1 MQRHRQLF
9 ISAAMIVASYSAPVA
24 TQPANNQK
32 PVLYVIGT
40 SHLDSQ
46 WNWTVQDTIRE
57 FVPNTFFQNFRRF
70 EKYPDYTFN
79 YEGAIHYMWFKEYH
93 PEAWPTLQKFV
104 ADGRWQVAGSWINA
118 VDTNI
123 PSPESLMR
131 QALYGKRFFRQ
142 EFGKVSQDVY
152 LPDCFGFSY
161 ALPAIAAHCGLTQ
174 FSTQKLTWG
183 SSYGIPF
190 PLGRWKGSDG
200 STVVAA
206 LNPGDYVTRIRSDI
220 STDPKWALERM
231 TPVGDRQ
238 IGFRYFGTG
247 DIGGAPDEES
257 VDWLE
262 RSIKNKSG
270 VAEVRNTSS
279 DQLTRDLTEPERA
292 ALPEYEGELTMKTH
306 GVGCYTSQAAMK
318 RFNRENELLGAAAEQ
333 AAVAAEMVAG
343 VPYPRE
349 RLREAWIRMLW
360 HQFHDDLTGTSIPQ
374 AYQFSWNDELVSA
387 NQFAGVLTSSVA
399 AVAGKLD
406 TSGQGIPLIVYNP
419 LAWTNQ
425 SPVEATVKFKGEAP
439 PTMHVFDP
447 VSKMSV
453 RTQILERTG
462 DTARILFLP
471 AWGVHSAGF
480 RVFKVLPGA
489 FDIPYYLRV
498 SETTLENGA
507 YKIEID
513 QNGDIASIFDKVTS
527 RELLKSPIRLELRD
541 DPSPDKPAWRILWDT
556 VNAAPREYVT
566 SPQIRVVERGPVR
579 LAVEIVRHAAGSTFR
594 QRVMLTAQGR
604 RIDVENFVDWHSPNS
619 LLKVAFPFTAANPK
633 ATYDLGLGIIQR
645 GNNTPDHYEVPAQ
658 QWADITDASG
668 KFGVAVLND
677 SKYGWDK
684 PADNE
689 LRLTL
694 LHTAKARAYPYQSSN
709 DLGHHHFTYSIAGH
723 LGDWRL
729 YDPRVD
735 EPSFIEHGTPH
746 QTSVAGVP
754 IPTQAAELNQP
765 MIAFQTEPH
774 DGPLGRALWSIVNPN
789 DESDD
794 GRVAVRALK
803 KAEDSD
809 EYVLRLQET
818 QGRSSVRYINFAAP
832 LESIREINAAEEPA
846 PRAGDLRGPGSQLH
860 ISLRRYQP
868 RTFALRFRKP
878 NKLEPDQMAFS
889 RAQAVDT
896 KIAATPIELPFNLD
910 GVSNDANRAD
920 GDFDGKGQTLAAELL
935 PANLSLDGIAFKFGA
950 SADGALN
957 VLAPAGQTL
966 KLPAGNYNR
975 VYVLAAAVGGDV
987 VTDIAGQSL
996 TIREWQGPVGQWDS
1010 RLLEPRQLREV
1021 SVAPMTSGQTWTE
1034 DAINQDLVVQYDVAN
1049 GIVKGID
1056 QIRRGFVKREEIAWV
1071 GTHRHDPKENQPY
1084 IGSYL
1089 FMYPIDLP
1097 AGTRELRLPN
1107 DNRIRIMAIT
1117 IAREPFPLWP
1127 ATTLYSSD
1135 LPTR

>member
-1 MQRHRQLF
+1 MILSRRHLF
-9 ISAAMIVASYSAPVA
+9 IFAAIMVASCSVPVA
-24 TQPANNQK
+24 TQPANDQK
-32 PVLYVIGT
+32 PVLYVVGT

-57 FVPNTFFQNFRRF
+57 FVPNTFFQNFQRF
-70 EKYPDYTFN
+70 EKYPNYTFN

-93 PEAWPTLQKFV
+93 PEAWPMVQKYV
-104 ADGRWQVAGSWINA
+104 AAGRFRVAGSWINA
-118 VDTNI
+118 VDTNV

-131 QALYGKRFFRQ
+131 QALYGQRFFRQ

-161 ALPAIAAHCGLTQ
+161 ALPAIATHCGLTQ

-190 PLGRWKGSDG
+190 PLGRWKGSNG

-206 LNPGDYVTRIRSDI
+206 LNPGDYVTKLRSDI
-220 STDPKWALERM
+220 STDPKWASERM
-231 TPVGDRQ
+231 TTVGDRR

-257 VDWLE
+257 IDWLE
-262 RSIKNKSG
+262 KSIKNKAG

-279 DQLTRDLTEPERA
+279 DQLTRDLTEPEKA

-318 RFNRENELLGAAAEQ
+318 RFNRENELLGTAAEQ
-333 AAVAAEMVAG
+333 AAVAAELVAG
-343 VPYPRE
+343 LPYPRE
-349 RLREAWIRMLW
+349 RMREAWIRMLW

-399 AVAGKLD
+399 AVAGKMD
-406 TSGQGIPLIVYNP
+406 TSGEGIPLIVFNP
-419 LAWTNQ
+419 LGWINEA
-425 SPVEATVKFKGEAP
+425 PVEATVKFKGEAP
-439 PTMHVFDP
+439 PTILVFDP
-447 VSKMSV
+447 VFKIGV
-453 RTQILERTG
+453 PTQILERNG
-462 DTARILFLP
+462 DSARILFRGRIGP
-471 AWGVHSAGF
+471 VGF
-480 RVFKVLPGA
+480 KVFKVLPGTVA
-489 FDIPYYLRV
+489 IPADLQV
-498 SETTLENGA
+498 SDTSLENGA
-507 YKIEID
+507 YKVQID
-513 QNGDIASIFDKVTS
+513 KNGDIASIFDKVTK
-527 RELLKSPIRLELRD
+527 RELLQAPIRLELRD

-566 SPQIRVVERGPVR
+566 SPEIHVIERGPVR
-579 LAVEIVRHAAGSTFR
+579 VAIEIIRYAGGSTFR
-594 QRVMLTAQGR
+594 QRVMLSARGR
-604 RIDVENFVDWHSPNS
+604 RVEVENFVDWKSTNS
-619 LLKVAFPFTAANPK
+619 LLKVAFPFTASNPK

-658 QWADITDASG
+658 QWADITDQSG
-668 KFGVAVLND
+668 QFGVAVLNN

-684 PADNE
+684 PANNV

-694 LHTAKARAYPYQSSN
+694 LHTPKARAYPYQSSN
-709 DLGHHHFTYSIAGH
+709 DLGQHHFTYSIAGH

-729 YDPRVD
+729 FDPSVD
-735 EPSFIEHGTPH
+735 ESSFIEHGSPH
-746 QTSVAGVP
+746 FKSVPGAP
-754 IPTQAAELNQP
+754 IPAQAAELNQP
-765 MIAFQTEPH
+765 MIAFQTEAH
-774 DGPLGRALWSIVNPN
+774 AGPLGRTLWSMVSSNN
-789 DESDD
+789 NVDE
-794 GRVAVRALK
+794 RVAIRALK

-818 QGRSSVRYINFAAP
+818 EGRSSVKDLNLGLP
-832 LESIREINAAEEPA
+832 LQSAREINAAEEPT
-846 PRAGDLRGPGSQLH
+846 PRAGDLRVSSNVLH
-860 ISLRRYQP
+860 ISLRPFQP
-868 RTFALRFRKP
+868 RTFALRFRQP
-878 NKLEPDQMAFS
+878 NRIEPDLS
-889 RAQAVDT
+889 TVGRAIVANT
-896 KIAATPIELPFNLD
+896 RITATPIELPFNLD

-935 PANLSLDGIAFKFGA
+935 PANLWLDGVPFKFGA

-957 VLAPAGQTL
+957 VLAPSGQTL

-975 VYVLAAAVGGDV
+975 VYVLAATIGGDV
-987 VTDIAGQSL
+987 SSEISGQPL

-1010 RLLEPRQLREV
+1010 RLKEPRQLREV
-1021 SVAPMTSGQTWTE
+1021 SVAPMTPGQTWTA
-1034 DAINQDLVVQYDVAN
+1034 DAINQDLVVQYDAATGV
-1049 GIVKGID
+1049 VKGID

-1071 GTHRHDPKENQPY
+1071 GTHRHDPSGNQPY

-1089 FMYPIDLP
+1089 FLYPIDLP
-1097 AGTRELRLPN
+1097 AGTRELRLPD

-1117 IAREPFPLWP
+1117 LVREPFHLWP
-1127 ATTLYSSD
+1127 ATPLYSSD